1 MTHASDERGAE
12 MRELFFETSQEL
24 LQLLNDEALK
34 LEKNPADVELVR
46 SIRRIVHTLK
56 GDAAACG
63 FRELSNTAH
72 ALEDALAS
80 ESPSSH
86 DRLAEVAFAAADT
99 FGAMLS
105 AYQRRAKLP
114 STVPLAKMIRELS
127 QQPKTSSRS
136 KTRSAK
142 TKGIKTRSNTKLS
155 GPKRSTKAAS
165 AASDSAARTEPRTG
179 TEPVRRTDPGWTEY
193 ENLAVQNAQSHGRNV
208 FHITATIDPLCLMP
222 IAARQ
227 LVLNAL
233 KASGEVLGTR
243 PEANSPESSKRL
255 ELLIASNKPAEQ
267 LTAKCRV
274 PSVISR
280 VSVELI
286 AAAVS
291 ARKPSASES
300 VERKAAGAVP
310 PSSDRLS
317 PETGEEHA
325 RTDKANHAPENILR
339 VDAQRIDSVLD
350 LVGEL
355 IIGKSML
362 QQAFAE
368 FARHA
373 PKEAMRGRFSDA
385 MAFQSRV
392 LNDLQRSVM
401 KIRMV
406 PVEQL
411 FRRFPRMVRD
421 VAKQCGK
428 DVELVM
434 RGQDTDL
441 DKSLLDAI
449 AEPLTHLVRN
459 AVSHGIES
467 PEERVRCG
475 KPARGTIHLTSYH
488 HGNQVIVEIQDD
500 GRGIDSQKIKAKAVE
515 TAIITEEE
523 AERLGETAIL
533 ELVFRP
539 GLSTADE
546 ITEVS
551 GRGVGMDVVQNVLHR
566 LKGSVEI
573 ETRAGQGTTFR
584 LKLPLT
590 LAIIRALLFNVEQR
604 LYAIPLN
611 AVAEIARAR
620 ESDVHQIHNY
630 EVLQLRDRV
639 LPVVRLGRPPQS
651 GIESGTNKIFV
662 LVISM
667 GERTLGLV
675 VDSLRGEEELVIKAL
690 DDQSVATDLI
700 SGASILGDGR
710 VVLIVNVPAIVDRH
724 SKARPQQ
731 EEGIVSGILLSR
743 TDRKSAAASSSG
755 VRP

>member
-1 MTHASDERGAE
+1 MTHPLDERNAE
-12 MRELFFETSQEL
+12 LRELFFETSQEL
-24 LQLLNDEALK
+24 LQSLNDEALK
-34 LEKNPADVELVR
+34 LEKHPADIELVR

-56 GDAAACG
+56 GDSAACG
-63 FRELSNTAH
+63 FKELSNTAH

-86 DRLAEVAFAAADT
+86 DRLAEVAFVAADT
-99 FGAMLS
+99 FGAMLA

-114 STVPLAKMIRELS
+114 STAPLAKMIRELS
-127 QQPKTSSRS
+127 QLAKNTPHSKTTKDV
-136 KTRSAK
+136 KTRS
-142 TKGIKTRSNTKLS
+142 RVKLS
-155 GPKRSTKAAS
+155 NPKRSNKAAS
-165 AASDSAARTEPRTG
+165 APSTSVLPSASKTAI
-179 TEPVRRTDPGWTEY
+179 EPVRRTDAGWNEY
-193 ENLAVQNAQSHGRNV
+193 ENLAVQNAQSCGRNV
-208 FHITATIDPLCLMP
+208 FHIKATIDPLCLMP

-233 KASGEVLGTR
+233 KTSGEVLGTK
-243 PEANSPESSKRL
+243 PEASSPESSKRL
-255 ELLIASNKPAEQ
+255 ELLFASNKSPEQ
-267 LTAKCRV
+267 LSVQCRI
-274 PSVISR
+274 PSIISK

-286 AAAVS
+286 GEAAPS
-291 ARKPSASES
+291 RKTSPPES
-300 VERKAAGAVP
+300 VERRASSAESQLSHAA
-310 PSSDRLS
+310 S
-317 PETGEEHA
+317 PDTGGEHT
-325 RTDKANHAPENILR
+325 RTGKTNHAPENILR
-339 VDAQRIDSVLD
+339 VDAQRIDTVLD

-421 VAKQCGK
+421 MAKQCGK

-441 DKSLLDAI
+441 DKSLLDVI

-467 PEERVRCG
+467 SEERVRCG
-475 KPARGTIHLTSYH
+475 KPPRGIIHLTSYH

-523 AERLGETAIL
+523 ADRMGEAAIL
-533 ELVFRP
+533 DLVFKP

-546 ITEVS
+546 ITEIS

-573 ETRAGQGTTFR
+573 ETRAGKGTTFR

-651 GIESGTNKIFV
+651 GIESAVRKIFV
-662 LVISM
+662 LVIAM
-667 GERTLGLV
+667 GERLLGLV

-710 VVLIVNVPAIVDRH
+710 VVLIVNVPAIVERH
-724 SKARPQQ
+724 AKARPQQ
-731 EEGIVSGILLSR
+731 EEGVVSGILLSPA
-743 TDRKSAAASSSG
+743 DRKAATASPSE

>member
-1 MTHASDERGAE
+1 MTHSSDERGVE
-12 MRELFFETSQEL
+12 MRQLFFETSQEL

-34 LEKNPADVELVR
+34 LEKHPADVELVR

-99 FGAMLS
+99 FGAMLT
-105 AYQRRAKLP
+105 AYQRKGKLP
-114 STVPLAKMIRELS
+114 STVSLAKMIRELS
-127 QQPKTSSRS
+127 QQPKTA
-136 KTRSAK
+136 KGTKAKAKATSAK
-142 TKGIKTRSNTKLS
+142 LIKT
-155 GPKRSTKAAS
+155 KRSRKAAP
-165 AASDSAARTEPRTG
+165 AAAATVVPTESTGRTEPVGG
-179 TEPVRRTDPGWTEY
+179 TELGWTEY
-193 ENLAVQNAQSHGRNV
+193 EKLAIQDAQSRGRNV
-208 FHITATIDPLCLMP
+208 FQVSASIDPLCLMP

-233 KASGEVLGTR
+233 KSSGEVLGTR

-255 ELLIASNKPAEQ
+255 ELLVSSNKSAEQ
-267 LTAKCRV
+267 LTAQCRI
-274 PSVISR
+274 PAVISR
-280 VSVELI
+280 VSVALI
-286 AAAVS
+286 GGAAPA
-291 ARKPSASES
+291 
-300 VERKAAGAVP
+300 RKAAATDAMERKSASAGI
-310 PSSDRLS
+310 PSSVS
-317 PETGEEHA
+317 TSSETGEEHA
-325 RTDKANHAPENILR
+325 RGDKAIHAHGENTLR

-368 FARHA
+368 FARHV
-373 PKEAMRGRFSDA
+373 PKEALRGRFSDA

-411 FRRFPRMVRD
+411 FRRFPRLVRD

-467 PEERVRCG
+467 SEERVRCG
-475 KPARGTIHLTSYH
+475 KPPRGTIHLTSYH

-523 AERLGETAIL
+523 ADRLGEAAIL
-533 ELVFRP
+533 ELVFKP

-573 ETRAGQGTTFR
+573 ETRAGKGTTFR

-639 LPVVRLGRPPQS
+639 LPVVRLGRPPK
-651 GIESGTNKIFV
+651 GVEYGAAKIFV

-710 VVLIVNVPAIVDRH
+710 VVLIINVPAIVDRH
-724 SKARPQQ
+724 TKARPQQ

-743 TDRKSAAASSSG
+743 ADRKSAAASSSE